1 MMLLS
6 DMTLIRSCFPMCTKK
21 PRSRDRGFLNLRKEI
36 GVEPTF
42 QGIPDTS
49 GRQRDRISYP
59 YDYAN
64 TEQECIDAI
73 LAIPIMMA
81 NGTMGPMIPIM
92 RAATPRANVIRL
104 RNDLRWFDDSM
115 RHQACLEE
123 IGAMLQFSQEM
134 F

>member
-1 MMLLS
+1 
-6 DMTLIRSCFPMCTKK
+6 MCTKK

-104 RNDLRWFDDSM
+104 RNDMRWFDDSM
-115 RHQACLEE
+115 RHHACLEE